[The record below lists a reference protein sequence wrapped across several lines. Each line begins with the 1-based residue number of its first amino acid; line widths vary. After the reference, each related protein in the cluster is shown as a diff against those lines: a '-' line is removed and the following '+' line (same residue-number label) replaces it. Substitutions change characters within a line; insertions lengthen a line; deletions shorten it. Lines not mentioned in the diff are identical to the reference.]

1 MASSY
6 KVLGQLDITSGPTL
20 TDLYTVPAGTETV
33 ISTITICNRATSADT
48 FRLAL
53 RTDGDAISD
62 KHYLAYD
69 VPVAA
74 NDTTTLTLGVAMQAT
89 DVLGVSGS
97 GTASELSVNAFGAE
111 VTV

>member
-1 MASSY
+1 MATSY
-6 KVLGQLDITSGPTL
+6 KTLGQLDLTSATL
-20 TDLYTVPAGTETV
+20 TTLYTCPSATETV
-33 ISTITICNRATSADT
+33 LSTVVIANRASAADT

-74 NDTTTLTLGVAMQAT
+74 NDSTTLTLGITMEAT
-89 DVLGVSGS
+89 DVLSVAAA
-97 GTASELSVNAFGAE
+97 GTASELSINAFGAE
-111 VTV
+111 VTI

>member
-1 MASSY
+1 MDLTSS
-6 KVLGQLDITSGPTL
+6 TL
-20 TDLYTVPAGTETV
+20 TTLYTVPASTETV
-33 ISTITICNRATSADT
+33 ISTIVIANRASAADT

-74 NDTTTLTLGVAMQAT
+74 NDSTTLTLGVAMQAT
-89 DVLGVSGS
+89 DVLSVAAA
-97 GTASELSVNAFGAE
+97 GTASLLSVNAFGAE
-111 VTV
+111 VSV

>member
-6 KVLGQLDITSGPTL
+6 KVLGQLDLTDATL
-20 TDLYTVPAGTETV
+20 TTLYTCPAGTETV
-33 ISTITICNRATSADT
+33 ISTIVIANRRSSADT

-74 NDTTTLTLGVAMQAT
+74 NDSTTLTLGVAMQAT
-89 DVLGVSGS
+89 DVLSARAG
-97 GTASELSVNAFGAE
+97 GTASLLSFNAFGAE
-111 VTV
+111 VTI

>member
-1 MASSY
+1 MATSY
-6 KVLGQLDITSGPTL
+6 KTLGQLDLTSSSL
-20 TDLYTVPAGTETV
+20 TTLYTVPASTETV
-33 ISTITICNRATSADT
+33 ISTVVIANRASAADT

-74 NDTTTLTLGVAMQAT
+74 NDSTTLTLGITMEAT
-89 DVLGVSGS
+89 DVLSVAAA
-97 GTASELSVNAFGAE
+97 GTASTLSVNAFGAE
-111 VTV
+111 VDV

>member
-1 MASSY
+1 M
-6 KVLGQLDITSGPTL
+6 
-20 TDLYTVPAGTETV
+20 
-33 ISTITICNRATSADT
+33 STIVIANRASAADT
-48 FRLAL
+48 FRLAM

-74 NDTTTLTLGVAMQAT
+74 NDSTTLTLGFTMEAT
-89 DVLGVSGS
+89 DVLSVAAA

>member
-6 KVLGQLDITSGPTL
+6 KVLGQLDLTSSTL
-20 TDLYTVPAGTETV
+20 TTLYTVPASTETV
-33 ISTITICNRATSADT
+33 ISTITICNRAAAADT

-74 NDTTTLTLGVAMQAT
+74 NDTTTLTLGVAMEAT
-89 DVLGVSGS
+89 DVLSVSAA
-97 GTASELSVNAFGAE
+97 GTASLLSVNAFGAE
-111 VTV
+111 VAV

>member
-1 MASSY
+1 MATSY
-6 KVLGQLDITSGPTL
+6 KTLGQLDLTSSTL
-20 TDLYTVPAGTETV
+20 TTLYTSPSSTETV
-33 ISTITICNRATSADT
+33 LSTVVIANRATSADT

-53 RTDGDAISD
+53 RTTGDAISD

-74 NDTTTLTLGVAMQAT
+74 NDSTTLTLGITMEAT
-89 DVLGVSGS
+89 DVLSVAAA

-111 VTV
+111 VTI

>member
-6 KVLGQLDITSGPTL
+6 KILGQVDMTSSSL
-20 TDLYTVPAGTETV
+20 TTLYTCPASTETV
-33 ISTITICNRATSADT
+33 ISTIIIANRAAAADT
-48 FRLAL
+48 FRLAM
-53 RTDGDAISD
+53 RDGGEAISD

-74 NDTTTLTLGVAMQAT
+74 NDSTTLTLGVAMQAT
-89 DVLGVSGS
+89 DVLSIAAG
-97 GTASELSVNAFGAE
+97 GTASELSFNAFGAE